1 MLQNLCLVLTSLFM
15 KYPIS
20 LLFHEDGAIWI
31 LCIWSQGG
39 GFIAIHL
46 SSLWVHLYV
55 FSTWSG
61 KKVKNFCML
70 FGSRITWP
78 KAYFFFIYLYAKG
91 QYGPDPF
98 LQILSK
104 ISSTSI
110 QSISWLVSCEERG
123 GRGRWWLNMSPKPCQ
138 PCVHV
143 CWPKCGLC
151 VMIYCTVT
159 IKWIF

>member
-78 KAYFFFIYLYAKG
+78 KAYFFLYIYMRKDNMVLTPFYKSCRKYQVPVFRVFPGLSAVRREVEGGDDGWICPQSPVSLLCMCVGLNVDCVLWFIAL
-91 QYGPDPF
+91 
-98 LQILSK
+98 
-104 ISSTSI
+104 
-110 QSISWLVSCEERG
+110 
-123 GRGRWWLNMSPKPCQ
+123 
-138 PCVHV
+138 
-143 CWPKCGLC
+143 
-151 VMIYCTVT
+151 
-159 IKWIF
+159 